1 MLYSLKLQR
10 DNRQNALAV
19 DPAKG
24 KTGKKLHFSP
34 HCGDETTT
42 CYNRAFGK
50 GFPFYRHISV
60 RAGSTAGLSFP
71 CFLCL
76 GQLLLFVIRL
86 EAPFRVGMRRTG
98 MARIRKAAPGTCG
111 CFLLGS
117 VMAWLFHLHNMMKI
131 RPLHPVF
138 PLAEFLAKAFGW
150 LFWLAVFKF
159 VADTRFQLERKSS
172 LEIIWR
178 SRNNSS
184 KLDFM

>member
-1 MLYSLKLQR
+1 MLFSLKLQR
-10 DNRQNALAV
+10 DNRKNALAV

-42 CYNRAFGK
+42 YYSRAFGK

-76 GQLLLFVIRL
+76 GQLLLCVIRL
-86 EAPFRVGMRRTG
+86 EATFRVVCKKRGWRG
-98 MARIRKAAPGTCG
+98 YGKQLPEHADV
-111 CFLLGS
+111 FLLGS

-131 RPLHPVF
+131 WPLHPVF
-138 PLAEFLAKAFGW
+138 PLAESLAKAFGW

>member
-1 MLYSLKLQR
+1 MSW
-10 DNRQNALAV
+10 AV
-19 DPAKG
+19 
-24 KTGKKLHFSP
+24 
-34 HCGDETTT
+34 
-42 CYNRAFGK
+42 
-50 GFPFYRHISV
+50 
-60 RAGSTAGLSFP
+60 
-71 CFLCL
+71 
-76 GQLLLFVIRL
+76 LLFVIRL
-86 EAPFRVGMRRTG
+86 EAPFRVGVQKTG
-98 MARIRKAAPGTCG
+98 MARIWKAAPGTCG

-131 RPLHPVF
+131 RPFHPVF
-138 PLAEFLAKAFGW
+138 PLAESLAKAFGW